1 MAKKIKLQDLLFV
14 DHRRLNHY
22 AEIIAGSPTII
33 EKGRKFGVKFSIT
46 GIDVSAEQPETRRQR
61 TTLENMATVRSY
73 LEAHEELYKARP
85 GKVSL
90 DWLFV
95 FEQCSLHKVEVPKI
109 ADGPNGAPK
118 LTFWL
123 SPAHERAQGKTSL
136 CLLEDFSKSDGE
148 VNSLISHSSAYTILG
163 SLIYYTRDRLEETYL
178 GQAILDDSY
187 LSRLA
192 GFENTPSSMSNHHY
206 IKDLCYEFIAD
217 PERLLRLWN
226 CRVSAPRPVETLY
239 RIRENGPDSKQA
251 NRISIFGYP
260 LWIATAA

>member
-46 GIDVSAEQPETRRQR
+46 SIEVSAEQPETRRQR
-61 TTLENMATVRSY
+61 TTLENMAKVRSY
-73 LEAHEELYKARP
+73 LEDQEELHKARP
-85 GKVSL
+85 GKVDL
-90 DWLFV
+90 DCLFV

-109 ADGPNGAPK
+109 VDGPNGAPK

-123 SPAHERAQGKTSL
+123 SPTHERAQEKAPL

-148 VNSLISHSSAYTILG
+148 VNSLISHSSAYTILE
-163 SLIYYTRDRLEETYL
+163 SLIYYTRGRLEETYL
-178 GQAILDDSY
+178 GRAILNDPY
-187 LSRLA
+187 LNRLA
-192 GFENTPSSMSNHHY
+192 GFDNNPSAMSKYHDV
-206 IKDLCYEFIAD
+206 KDLCFEFIAD

-239 RIRENGPDSKQA
+239 RIRENGPDYKQA